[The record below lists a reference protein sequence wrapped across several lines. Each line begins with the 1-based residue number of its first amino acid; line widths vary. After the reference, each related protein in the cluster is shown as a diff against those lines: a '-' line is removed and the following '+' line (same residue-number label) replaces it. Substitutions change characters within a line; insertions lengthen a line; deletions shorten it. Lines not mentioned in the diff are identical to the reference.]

1 MESLFA
7 LLFVS
12 ALIFFIGFVP
22 IFFIVAIIKN
32 VYYNKLNKRNK
43 QHYSNNLDKR
53 NVAQQVKT
61 EEEHRREL
69 KQIYP
74 NTTFSWENPAIVY
87 YDDKQNDKNEN
98 APTYTK
104 KSLLTQ
110 HETKLYNI
118 LLELINSPD
127 FSNLTIISKIRL
139 ADLIESNNKFNYS
152 DFNKIRSKHIDFA
165 LCDKHTLMPLLLIEL
180 DDNSH
185 NQYERRQRDD
195 FVNQSLVQ
203 SGYKILRIRNID
215 KEQIKMQLYEIM
227 NSNLPGVFYI

>member
-1 MESLFA
+1 M
-7 LLFVS
+7 
-12 ALIFFIGFVP
+12 
-22 IFFIVAIIKN
+22 
-32 VYYNKLNKRNK
+32 
-43 QHYSNNLDKR
+43 
-53 NVAQQVKT
+53 
-61 EEEHRREL
+61 
-69 KQIYP
+69 
-74 NTTFSWENPAIVY
+74 
-87 YDDKQNDKNEN
+87 
-98 APTYTK
+98 
-104 KSLLTQ
+104 
-110 HETKLYNI
+110 
-118 LLELINSPD
+118 LELINSPD

-227 NSNLPGVFYI
+227 NSNLSGVFYI